1 MIFRSYVVLENVS
14 PYKFV
19 AFMDFSLIWT
29 ILAGTNV
36 VYISGIGCIRTFSA
50 LGLGA
55 PAVRDWDA
63 VDLLGGRGD
72 ALLEVGAEQT
82 LLLLRPFA
90 DVVVV
95 VDVEAVLE
103 RVSGQR
109 QGGRSVAPAYYAVS
123 CSDMAIGLDDGTVVL
138 SLTPNLH

>member
-1 MIFRSYVVLENVS
+1 M
-14 PYKFV
+14 
-19 AFMDFSLIWT
+19 
-29 ILAGTNV
+29 
-36 VYISGIGCIRTFSA
+36 
-50 LGLGA
+50 
-55 PAVRDWDA
+55 RDGDA

-82 LLLLRPFA
+82 LLLLCPFA
-90 DVVVV
+90 DVVIV

-123 CSDMAIGLDDGTVVL
+123 
-138 SLTPNLH
+138 